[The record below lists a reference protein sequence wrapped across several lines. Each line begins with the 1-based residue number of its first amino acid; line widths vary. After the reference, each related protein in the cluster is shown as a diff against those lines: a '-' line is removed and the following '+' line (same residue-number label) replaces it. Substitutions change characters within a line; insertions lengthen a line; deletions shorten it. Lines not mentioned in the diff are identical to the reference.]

1 MGFNN
6 LRIVLIIK
14 GCYKVKSIR
23 PKSFFFLGRIL
34 IIQKSKYPEIL
45 HLLRFQNVEIHS
57 CFHFGYLDI
66 VNFDAYQKEQLTSF
80 SAFLFLNTQNM
91 SQTMCPK
98 ILQSSLF
105 WISVNTYRKVASKDF
120 LFLNI
125 RSKTV
130 AALQKYPQSVVHS
143 YSLCGIPKEIKDT
156 CVFIIVG

>member
-23 PKSFFFLGRIL
+23 PKSFFWGGRIL

-80 SAFLFLNTQNM
+80 SAFLFWILRI
-91 SQTMCPK
+91 CPK
-98 ILQSSLF
+98 QCVPRFCNQAFSGFQWILLERSLPKTSCF
-105 WISVNTYRKVASKDF
+105 WTSDLKQWQLSRS
-120 LFLNI
+120 I
-125 RSKTV
+125 RNV
-130 AALQKYPQSVVHS
+130 
-143 YSLCGIPKEIKDT
+143 
-156 CVFIIVG
+156 